1 MGNSY
6 DINLYALGF
15 MRTRYHFLQLRS
27 FLQGSWPLD
36 FHAFFYF
43 QFLLRGCIF
52 QINFI
57 ALKIDFFI
65 KAKHYFCP
73 VCKFWTRKIK
83 TKIFFVAIDK
93 RIVSETHFAYWFPGF
108 SCLRG
113 YKHEYSY
120 IIKSFAQ
127 TTFAINYSYY
137 IIWAMNIFNTSHIL
151 IFNLLFVSLTY
162 KK

>member
-6 DINLYALGF
+6 DINLYALGC

-93 RIVSETHFAYWFPGF
+93 RIVSKTHFAYWFPGF
-108 SCLRG
+108 SCLRD

-120 IIKSFAQ
+120 RIKSFAQ
-127 TTFAINYSYY
+127 TTFPTNYSYY
-137 IIWAMNIFNTSHIL
+137 IFWAMNIFNASHIM
-151 IFNLLFVSLTY
+151 IFNLLFV
-162 KK
+162 